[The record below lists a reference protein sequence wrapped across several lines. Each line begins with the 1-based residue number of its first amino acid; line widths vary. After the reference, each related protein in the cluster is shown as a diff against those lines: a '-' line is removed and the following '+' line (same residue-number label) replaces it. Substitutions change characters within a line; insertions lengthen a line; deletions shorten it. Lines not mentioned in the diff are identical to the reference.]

1 MLQEEVVSLGTLLN
15 RSRSSVLIP
24 IHTQAILEISVCGAC
39 DLMLCGGIGAY
50 GVQNEKSI

>member
-1 MLQEEVVSLGTLLN
+1 MSLGTLLN
-15 RSRSSVLIP
+15 WSRRWVLIP
-24 IHTQAILEISVCGAC
+24 IHTQAILLEISVCGAC